1 MVPSASLQILPNG
14 AFIPASFDLS
24 KISEYK
30 SKVARCQ
37 KLENELFNQL
47 IRSNF
52 NQISELFE
60 NRGTDFLTRMSFSD
74 LWLDASINRSIL
86 EVAIQQA
93 KFNLSKEIISHLFN
107 FYVANAKDAV
117 HTNMT
122 ILHLL
127 VRNYHSPKGQIAELL
142 HETIKASPELLQA
155 RMKIGENKSMTPIEM
170 AIEISYDEKLID
182 LMLTKARDTLGEL
195 SSEDRTKLLASA
207 EWLSNSGVATT
218 ARMGRRVIEKINF
231 FFNTNTIDK

>member
-1 MVPSASLQILPNG
+1 MFSSASLQILPNG

-37 KLENELFNQL
+37 KLEKELFNQL

-74 LWLDASINRSIL
+74 VWLDASINRSIL

-107 FYVANAKDAV
+107 FYVANAKDAI

-127 VRNYHSPKGQIAELL
+127 VRNYHSPKDQITELL
-142 HETIKASPELLQA
+142 HETINASPELLQA
-155 RMKIGENKSMTPIEM
+155 RMKVGGNRSMTPIEM
-170 AIEISYDEKLID
+170 AIETSYDEELID

-195 SSEDRTKLLASA
+195 SSEDKTKLLASA
-207 EWLSNSGVATT
+207 KWLSESGVWST
-218 ARMGRRVIEKINF
+218 AQMGKQAIGKIYRF
-231 FFNTNTIDK
+231 F

>member
-1 MVPSASLQILPNG
+1 MLPSPSLQILPNG
-14 AFIPASFDLS
+14 AFIPGSFDLS
-24 KISEYK
+24 KFSEYK

-37 KLENELFNQL
+37 KLEKELFNQL

-60 NRGTDFLTRMSFSD
+60 NRGTDFVTRMSFSD
-74 LWLDASINRSIL
+74 IWLDTTINQSIL

-93 KFNLSKEIISHLFN
+93 KFKLSKKIISHLFN

-117 HTNMT
+117 DTNMT

-127 VRNYHSPKGQIAELL
+127 VRNYHSPEDQINELL

-155 RMKIGENKSMTPIEM
+155 RMKIGKNKSMTPIEM
-170 AIEISYDEKLID
+170 AIELSYDEKLIG

-195 SSEDRTKLLASA
+195 SFEDRTKLLASA
-207 EWLSNSGVATT
+207 EWLSKSGVPTT
-218 ARMGRRVIEKINF
+218 AQMGRRVIEKINYF
-231 FFNTNTIDK
+231 F